1 MASVWISWS
10 TAALLALA
18 AAAVVAVTRTATHRL
33 LLTARATCRELT
45 IVLSL
50 YSVWRVAHHLTI
62 RQVTGASEHARWVID
77 LERHLHLA
85 NELQVQRT
93 VLEHPLLT
101 QALNLFYAGAHVPVL
116 LLTLV
121 WLFARH
127 RGHYGR
133 VRNALAL
140 LTAASLLMHLFPVAP
155 PRLLPELGFV
165 DAGLRYGQSV
175 YGPGMTG
182 LSNQLAALPSLHVG
196 WALVVAFAVVSAS
209 TSRWRW
215 LVVLHPALTCWAVV
229 ATGNHWWLDGIVAAG
244 LLVAA
249 VALQDAVAGLRR
261 DRGAI
266 GEAPVVG
273 PDVLARAGA

>member
-10 TAALLALA
+10 TAALLAVG
-18 AAAVVAVTRTATHRL
+18 AAAVVAATRTATHRL
-33 LLTARATCRELT
+33 LLTARATCRELA
-45 IVLSL
+45 IVLTL
-50 YSVWRVAHHLTI
+50 YAVWRAAHLLTI
-62 RQVTGASEHARWVID
+62 RQVTGATEHARWVID

-85 NELQVQRT
+85 NELEVQRA
-93 VLEHPLLT
+93 VLDHPLIT

-116 LLTLV
+116 LVTLV

-127 RGHYGR
+127 RQHYAR
-133 VRNALAL
+133 IRNALAL
-140 LTAASLLMHLFPVAP
+140 LTGASLLMHLFPVAP

-165 DAGLRYGQSV
+165 DSGLRYGQSV

-196 WALVVAFAVVSAS
+196 WALVVAFAVVTAS
-209 TSRWRW
+209 PSRWRW

-249 VALQDAVAGLRR
+249 VAVQDAVVARRR
-261 DRGAI
+261 DGAAS
-266 GEAPVVG
+266 GEAPAVG
-273 PDVLARAGA
+273 AEVLARAGA